1 MNLRASRAAKLSVP
15 WTLCL
20 SRFLLGPLLVWLAG
34 GPPRPWLFLALL
46 LAGLLSDILDGLSA
60 RRLGVATVSLR
71 VWDSRADLVFWLCTA
86 LAAYRAHPEVVLEH
100 AGWIAALVASE
111 ASTYLVGFVRFGKP
125 MSTHAL
131 LAKVFGLSLFG
142 ALTAALC
149 FGVAGIP
156 FYLCMVLGIA
166 ANTEIVIIAF
176 ILPEWQADV
185 PTWRQALRI
194 RRGLPV
200 EKSAWFN

>member
-1 MNLRASRAAKLSVP
+1 MNRTARLAIP

-20 SRFLLGPLLVWLAG
+20 SRFVLGPALVWLAG
-34 GPPRPWLFLALL
+34 DGPRPWLFLTLL
-46 LAGLLSDILDGLSA
+46 LAGLLSDIFDGITA
-60 RRLGVATVSLR
+60 RRLGVATVALR

-86 LAAYRAHPEVVLEH
+86 AAVYRAHPELVRDH

-111 ASTYLVGFVRFGKP
+111 ASTYLVGLLRFGKP

-131 LAKVFGLSLFG
+131 LAKVFGLSLFA

-166 ANTEIVIIAF
+166 ANAEIVVIAF
-176 ILPEWQADV
+176 ILREWQSDV
-185 PTWRQALRI
+185 PTWRQALRR
-194 RRGLPV
+194 RRGLTV
-200 EKSAWFN
+200 QKSAWFN